1 MRDIV
6 LFTPVTHG
14 FVFAYASS
22 NILKEVNKFI
32 LVKPLFD
39 ARDCYLSVNRR
50 LNASPRCKQKVGG
63 IYE

>member
-1 MRDIV
+1 MGSF
-6 LFTPVTHG
+6 LHT
-14 FVFAYASS
+14 ASS

-50 LNASPRCKQKVGG
+50 LNASPRCKQKVGSTH
-63 IYE
+63 E